1 MPVDVLRL
9 LLLVTAVVQIVVS
22 VINLALPRLLGWR
35 ECLAAL
41 PLLVREV
48 FHVHLFYISVTCAIF
63 GVLTWRFADELAT
76 GTSDVARWLAAAIA
90 LFWGSR
96 TVIQVVCY
104 SKSHWRGHAGR
115 TAVHWGCLVA
125 YSGLTATYTL
135 AVVA

>member
-35 ECLAAL
+35 DCLAAL

-63 GVLTWRFADELAT
+63 GVLTWRFADELAA

-96 TVIQVVCY
+96 TVIQVVYY

-115 TAVHWGCLVA
+115 TAVHCGCLVG
-125 YSGLTATYTL
+125 YGGLTTTYAL
-135 AVVA
+135 AVAA

>member
-48 FHVHLFYISVTCAIF
+48 FHVHLFYISVTCARSRSRSRRFF
-63 GVLTWRFADELAT
+63 GLS
-76 GTSDVARWLAAAIA
+76 GSARA
-90 LFWGSR
+90 S
-96 TVIQVVCY
+96 
-104 SKSHWRGHAGR
+104 
-115 TAVHWGCLVA
+115 TARCH
-125 YSGLTATYTL
+125 
-135 AVVA
+135 